1 MTDEAD
7 SDELAAFVTST
18 LHAVAA
24 GISAAQDT
32 LIRSPHGTGVSGFGS
47 PKEIEFDIA
56 VTARTTGAAG
66 GRFKVS
72 VLGIGANANG
82 EIASENSSV
91 SRIKFSVPANFKRTG
106 DQNTTPPSRRVR
118 ND

>member
-1 MTDEAD
+1 MTDQAN

-24 GISAAQDT
+24 GIGAAQDT

-56 VTARTTGAAG
+56 VTVRTTGAAG
-66 GRFKVS
+66 GGFKVS

-82 EIASENSSV
+82 ETANENSSV
-91 SRIKFSVPANFKRTG
+91 SRIKFSVPANFKRTV
-106 DQNTTPPSRRVR
+106 DLNTTAPTLRVR